1 MSQFDTAP
9 GPDTSAPE
17 PAATMT
23 AAEQQAKDFIEGFR
37 VLVAKLPK
45 FDLPH
50 PLTLPLARRHRN
62 VASSYEKTVADMV
75 ALSPDLQAIKQY
87 DLEENKSDQQQIEAW
102 MGIDQEITSF
112 QKAIRFFVA
121 LKKSKTN
128 TAATHMQTFAKALSQ
143 DPAYAHILP
152 LVQAM
157 KDARLPS
164 RAKAKSQPQSPSG
177 TTPQNGGAI
186 PPHTQN

>member
-17 PAATMT
+17 PAATIT
-23 AAEQQAKDFIEGFR
+23 AAEEQAKEFIEGFR

-50 PLTLPLARRHRN
+50 PLTLPLSRRHRN
-62 VASSYEKTVADMV
+62 VPANYAKTVADMV
-75 ALSPDLQAIKQY
+75 ALSPDLQAIKQFSL
-87 DLEENKSDQQQIEAW
+87 DDNKSDQQQIEAW
-102 MGIDQEITSF
+102 TAVDQEITTF

-128 TAATHMQTFAKALSQ
+128 TAATHMQIFANALSQ
-143 DPAYAHILP
+143 DAAYAHLLP
-152 LVQAM
+152 LVATM
-157 KDARLPS
+157 KEARRTKKS
-164 RAKAKSQPQSPSG
+164 KAKPEPQSTSG

-186 PPHTQN
+186 PPH